1 MPPPFNLHQKF
12 WPSVVEEK
20 QNWKCSKALF
30 ISLYGEEK
38 KKKFF
43 FNILRAASG
52 VAYVSVWLIQVIQF
66 LICLM
71 WILQFIDLTTNL
83 GNFPL
88 YKSEWKWKSLSHV
101 PLFVTVHGIP
111 PARILEWVALS
122 FSRGS
127 SQPRNWAQVSCI
139 AGRLFS
145 AWATK
150 EAQEF
155 YIANVGPTSG
165 ANY

>member
-20 QNWKCSKALF
+20 KIGNAIRLF
-30 ISLYGEEK
+30 SSLSMVRNRRQS
-38 KKKFF
+38 F

-52 VAYVSVWLIQVIQF
+52 VAYVSVWLIQVIQS
-66 LICLM
+66 LICLT
-71 WILQFIDLTTNL
+71 WILQFIVLTTNL

-88 YKSEWKWKSLSHV
+88 HKSEWKWKSLSQV
-101 PLFVTVHGIP
+101 PLFVTVRGIP
-111 PARILEWVALS
+111 QARTLERVAVS
-122 FSRGS
+122 FSRGY

-139 AGRLFS
+139 AGRLFT
-145 AWATK
+145 ARATK